1 MQVTQISV
9 FLQNTAGR
17 LAGVT
22 KTLGEAGI
30 NIRALS
36 IADTSDFGILR
47 LIVDKSEE
55 ALKVLKDRGYAVS
68 KTEVIAVRV
77 PDKPGELSTILSL
90 LEGTGINIEYLYAFV
105 GRSGGDAVVVFR
117 VEEPQRARVL
127 LSENNIEFLDE
138 DQINKF

>member
-17 LAGVT
+17 LAGLT

-36 IADTSDFGILR
+36 IADTSDYGILR
-47 LIVDKSEE
+47 LIVDHSQK
-55 ALKVLKDRGYAVS
+55 ALEVLKENGYAVS

-77 PDKPGELSTILSL
+77 PDNPGALSKILAL
-90 LEGTGINIEYLYAFV
+90 LEETGINIEYLYAFV
-105 GRSGGDAVVVFR
+105 GRTGGDAVVVFR

-127 LSENNIEFLDE
+127 LSENNIQFLNEDEINEF
-138 DQINKF
+138 

>member
-22 KTLGEAGI
+22 KTLGEAGV

-55 ALKVLKDRGYAVS
+55 ALKVLKERGYAVS

-77 PDKPGELSTILSL
+77 PDQPGELSSILSL

>member
-1 MQVTQISV
+1 MGES
-9 FLQNTAGR
+9 
-17 LAGVT
+17 GV
-22 KTLGEAGI
+22 

-55 ALKVLKDRGYAVS
+55 ALKCLKENGFAVS

-77 PDKPGELSTILSL
+77 PDRPGGLSEILSL
-90 LEGTGINIEYLYAFV
+90 LEEKGINIEYLYAFV
-105 GRSGGDAVVVFR
+105 GRSEGDAVVVFR

-127 LSENNIEFLDE
+127 LSENNIEFLNE
-138 DQINKF
+138 EQISKF

>member
-47 LIVDKSEE
+47 LIVDNSEQ
-55 ALKVLKDRGYAVS
+55 ALEVLKGQGYAVS

-77 PDKPGELSTILSL
+77 PDRPGGLSRILSL
-90 LEGTGINIEYLYAFV
+90 LEEAGINIEYLYAFV
-105 GRSGGDAVVVFR
+105 GRTGSDAVVVFR

-127 LSENNIEFLDE
+127 LSDNGIEFLDQE
-138 DQINKF
+138 QINNF